1 MFLVTDLP
9 PVPAYEMVLAAT
21 PTPASGLVL
30 ASTAAH
36 LKTIKQC
43 PAHQHFVMGICTP
56 YKGSLM
62 MMTMWPASA
71 TPAKT
76 S

>member
-9 PVPAYEMVLAAT
+9 PVPAYEMVLPAT
-21 PTPASGLVL
+21 PKPAIGFVL

-43 PAHQHFVMGICTP
+43 PAHQHFVKGVCTP
-56 YKGSLM
+56 YLPWSA
-62 MMTMWPASA
+62 MWEK
-71 TPAKT
+71 AKT
-76 S
+76 

>member
-9 PVPAYEMVLAAT
+9 PTPAYEMVLPAAPSAPSLGDFT
-21 PTPASGLVL
+21 L

-43 PAHQHFVMGICTP
+43 AAHQHFVKGVCTP
-56 YKGSLM
+56 YKEWM
-62 MMTMWPASA
+62 MDWPAM
-71 TPAKT
+71 TPPKKA
-76 S
+76 

>member
-1 MFLVTDLP
+1 MFFAADLP
-9 PVPAYEMVLAAT
+9 PVPAYEMVLPSAPSAA
-21 PTPASGLVL
+21 GELL

-43 PAHQHFVMGICTP
+43 PAHQHFVKGVCTP
-56 YKGSLM
+56 YINWMAPMSGPM
-62 MMTMWPASA
+62 MA
-71 TPAKT
+71 PAKKT

>member
-21 PTPASGLVL
+21 PTPASGFVV

-43 PAHQHFVMGICTP
+43 PAHQHIVKGVCTP
-56 YKGSLM
+56 YREM
-62 MMTMWPASA
+62 MMSAPPA